1 LSKQGKIKWLGED
14 KPLSLVVDYSR
25 DLREVR
31 RDRET
36 RNMRTMRTARSV
48 WAVNSKD
55 NKKDRGREEDVVHEM
70 TTFILKID
78 NDWPEIGHA
87 LRETDSS

>member
-1 LSKQGKIKWLGED
+1 MVRRRQTFEFSGRLLKGSARSKK
-14 KPLSLVVDYSR
+14 
-25 DLREVR
+25 R

-36 RNMRTMRTARSV
+36 RKMRTMRTARSV

-70 TTFILKID
+70 TTFSLKID